1 MQGTEGRWRQS
12 RRRSKHEV
20 FGSDLHDFHFF
31 VFIYVFIFFLAGLVL
46 FAAGANTVVINLEYM
61 DFLGKNYQAL
71 VMLTIVLGGTII
83 LTSIMGV
90 VSIYH
95 NKKSMINSFHLV
107 MIFLI
112 LAQGVLFI
120 QGIFHVT
127 SYEVGL
133 ERRLWSTL

>member
-1 MQGTEGRWRQS
+1 M
-12 RRRSKHEV
+12 
-20 FGSDLHDFHFF
+20 DIHDIKWHTMFR
-31 VFIYVFIFFLAGLVL
+31 
-46 FAAGANTVVINLEYM
+46 INLEYM
-61 DFLGKNYQAL
+61 NFLGKNYQAL

-127 SYEVGL
+127 SYEVKPIHWSLGPCSSKMSFNFTKGWL
-133 ERRLWSTL
+133 GAKAMVHSGKHRMGRVAGVFQMLWCP

>member
-1 MQGTEGRWRQS
+1 M
-12 RRRSKHEV
+12 
-20 FGSDLHDFHFF
+20 DIHDIKWHTMFR
-31 VFIYVFIFFLAGLVL
+31 
-46 FAAGANTVVINLEYM
+46 INLEYM

-127 SYEVGL
+127 SYEVKHTHWVP
-133 ERRLWSTL
+133 WSFLQ